1 MAASASDN
9 PTASRLSP
17 EARNLLLRT
26 AADSIEYGL
35 HRGEPFPVVVDRF
48 PEVLREVGAS
58 FVTLERHRELRG
70 CIGTLNA
77 RRPLIL
83 DVAENAFAAAN
94 RDTRFDP
101 IRMEELQDL
110 EIHLSI
116 LNPPEP
122 LAVSDEA
129 DLCAKLRP
137 GVDGVILEDARH
149 RGTFLPA
156 VWEDCPDPVEFV
168 RHLKRKAGL
177 PADYWAP
184 DLRFSRYTVECIP

>member
-1 MAASASDN
+1 MAPSASDN
-9 PTASRLSP
+9 PPASRFSP
-17 EARNLLLRT
+17 EERNLLLQT

-48 PEVLREVGAS
+48 PESLRAPGAC
-58 FVTLERHRELRG
+58 FVTLEQHGELRG
-70 CIGTLNA
+70 CIGSLQA
-77 RRPLIL
+77 RRPLIA
-83 DVAENAFAAAN
+83 DVSENAFAAAN

-101 IRMEELQDL
+101 VRVEELHDL
-110 EIHLSI
+110 EIQVSI

-122 LAVSDEA
+122 LAVSGEA

-137 GVDGVILEDARH
+137 GIDGVILEDARH
-149 RGTFLPA
+149 RGTFLPS
-156 VWEDCPDPVEFV
+156 VWEDCPDPAEFV

-184 DLRFSRYTVECIP
+184 DLRVSRYTVECIP